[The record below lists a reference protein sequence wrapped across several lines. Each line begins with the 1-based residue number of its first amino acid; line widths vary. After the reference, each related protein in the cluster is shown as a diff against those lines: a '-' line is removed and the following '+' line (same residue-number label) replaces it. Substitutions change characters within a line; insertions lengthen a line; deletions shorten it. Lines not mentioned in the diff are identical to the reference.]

1 MARPMRVLI
10 PILLATAA
18 LLAGCASA
26 PRPPRTLYADLG
38 GQPGVEALVETLLSR
53 IADDPRIV
61 QHFARVNIVMLDQ
74 RLVQKFC
81 HLSDGP
87 CADTA
92 KPMKQAHQHLPIH
105 EADFNALVED
115 LVWAMDQRGIQRRV
129 QNRLLARLAPL
140 HGDIVNQP

>member
-1 MARPMRVLI
+1 MALS
-10 PILLATAA
+10 ILLAATVVAGA
-18 LLAGCASA
+18 LGGCASA
-26 PRPPRTLYADLG
+26 PPAQRTLYAELG
-38 GQPGVEALVETLLSR
+38 GQPGIEALIETLLSR

-115 LVWAMDQRGIQRRV
+115 LIWAMDRRGIPRRT

-140 HGDIVNQP
+140 QGEIVNQ

>member
-38 GQPGVEALVETLLSR
+38 GQPGIKALVETLLSR